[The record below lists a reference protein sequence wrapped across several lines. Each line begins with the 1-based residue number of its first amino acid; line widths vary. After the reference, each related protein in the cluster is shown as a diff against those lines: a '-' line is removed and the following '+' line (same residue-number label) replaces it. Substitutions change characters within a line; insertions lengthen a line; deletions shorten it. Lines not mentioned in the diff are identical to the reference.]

1 MNVSVM
7 KTQIHDEDSIRRNV
21 KNAIDLVGGM
31 QSVVKPGDSVII
43 KPNFGGPRSSSD
55 GATTDLTMLQEIVEE
70 VADRQA
76 TAVIAEGPFRQY
88 DTRVVFKKVGVDRL
102 ANNLGVELIDLNDSE
117 SVEVTVPRGKALK
130 RIKIAKRVLD
140 ADALINVP
148 KMKTHHITKV
158 TLGMK
163 NLKGILPGE
172 QKQQSHIHGI
182 HQAIVDINKTI
193 APDLT
198 VVDGIIAMEGVGPA
212 FGDPVDLGVIVAGK
226 NVVDVDNVCCEIMGI
241 NPLHVEHLRI
251 AAEEGLGSAEVQVVG
266 EPVDAVARKFK
277 FLQEST
283 TYLLAHNV
291 AQKADRVLYR
301 LVGKNVFPFLSG
313 KFGRRPIID
322 KTKCAKCHICEQVCI
337 LAPPPAIDCS
347 SGKIDYQ
354 RCADCLLCMEQCPT
368 NAISVRGMTS
378 R

>member
-1 MNVSVM
+1 MDVSIV
-7 KTQIHDEDSIRRNV
+7 KTLVHDEDAIRKNV
-21 KNAIDLVGGM
+21 KKAIDLVGGM
-31 QSVVKPGDSVII
+31 QSVVKSGDRVII

-55 GATTDLTMLQEIVEE
+55 GATTELTILQEIVEE

-76 TAVIAEGPFRQY
+76 TPIIAEGPFRQY
-88 DTRVVFKKVGVDRL
+88 NTRVVFSKVGVDRL
-102 ANNLGVELIDLNDSE
+102 ANDLGVELIDLNDSE
-117 SVEVTVPRGKALK
+117 SVEVIVPRGKALK
-130 RIKIAKRVLD
+130 RVKIAKEVLD

-148 KMKTHHITKV
+148 KMKTHNMTTV

-172 QKQQSHIHGI
+172 EKQQSHIHGI
-182 HQAIVDINKTI
+182 HQAIVDINKAI

-198 VVDGIIAMEGVGPA
+198 VVDGVIAMEGAGPT

-226 NVVDVDNVCCEIMGI
+226 NVVDVDKVCCEIMGI
-241 NPLHVEHLRI
+241 NPLHVEHVRI
-251 AAEEGLGSAEVQVVG
+251 AEEENLGSARVEVVG
-266 EPVDAVARKFK
+266 EPIDAVTRKFK

-283 TYLLAHNV
+283 TYLFAHNV
-291 AQKADRVLYR
+291 AQRADRVLYR
-301 LVGKNVFPFLSG
+301 LIGKSILPFLSG
-313 KFGRRPIID
+313 RYGRRPIID

-347 SGKIDYQ
+347 LGKIDYQ

>member
-1 MNVSVM
+1 MKVSVVKM
-7 KTQIHDEDSIRRNV
+7 QVHDEDAIRKNV
-21 KNAIDLVGGM
+21 KKAIDLIGGM
-31 QSVVKPGDSVII
+31 QSVVKSGDSVII

-55 GATTDLTMLQEIVEE
+55 GATTNLTVLQEIVEE
-70 VADRQA
+70 VEDRQA
-76 TAVIAEGPFRQY
+76 TPIIAEGPFRRY
-88 DTRVVFKKVGVDRL
+88 NTKVVFSKVGVDRL
-102 ANNLGVELIDLNDSE
+102 ANTLGVELIDLNDCE
-117 SVEVTVPRGKALK
+117 SAEVTVPRGKALK
-130 RIKIAKRVLD
+130 RIKLAKRVLD

-172 QKQQSHIHGI
+172 EKQQSHIHGI
-182 HQAIVDINKTI
+182 HQAIVDINKSI

-226 NVVDVDNVCCEIMGI
+226 NVVDVDKVCCEIMGI
-241 NPLHVEHLRI
+241 NPLHVEHVRI
-251 AAEEGLGSAEVQVVG
+251 ADEEGLGSAEVQVVG
-266 EPVDAVARKFK
+266 EPIDAVTRKFK

-283 TYLLAHNV
+283 TYLIAHSV

-301 LVGKNVFPFLSG
+301 LIGKSIFPLLSG
-313 KFGRRPIID
+313 KFGKRPIID

>member
-1 MNVSVM
+1 MKVSVV
-7 KTQIHDEDSIRRNV
+7 KTQVHDEDAVRKNV
-21 KNAIDLVGGM
+21 QKAIDLVGGM
-31 QSVVKPGDSVII
+31 QSVVKSGDSVII
-43 KPNFGGPRSSSD
+43 KPNFFGPRSSSN
-55 GATTDLTMLQEIVEE
+55 GATTDLTILQEIVEE

-76 TAVIAEGPFRQY
+76 TPVIAEGPFRAY
-88 DTRVVFKKVGVDRL
+88 NTRAVFSKLGVDRL
-102 ANNLGVELIDLNDSE
+102 ANNLGVELVDLNDSE

-130 RIKIAKRVLD
+130 RIKIAKKVLD
-140 ADALINVP
+140 ADVLINVP
-148 KMKTHHITKV
+148 KMKTHHLTTV

-172 QKQQSHIHGI
+172 EKQQSHIHGI

-193 APDLT
+193 AADLT
-198 VVDGIIAMEGVGPA
+198 VVDGTIAMEGVGPT

-226 NVVDVDNVCCEIMGI
+226 NVVDVDKVCCEIMGI
-241 NPLHVEHLRI
+241 NPLHVEHVRI
-251 AAEEGLGSAEVQVVG
+251 ADEEGLGSAEVEVVG
-266 EPVDAVARKFK
+266 EPVDTVTRKFK

-283 TYLLAHNV
+283 TYLFAHNV
-291 AQKADRVLYR
+291 AEKADRVLYR
-301 LVGKNVFPFLSG
+301 LIGKNVLPFLSG
-313 KFGRRPIID
+313 KYGRRPIID